1 MSKILN
7 VGNEPEMYEHETEEI
22 LLDVIAKYI
31 ADHPNELRR
40 VDVLTSVLEANK
52 QRSTNAEKKR
62 QRIKSALKGV
72 STMNASL
79 KKDLQDLG
87 CIVMDG
93 KKHYKIRL
101 NGDTRY
107 QATMA
112 KTGSDGNRGGNNLA
126 SEIIKIMF
134 QDNNVDIIIGGGI
147 SE

>member
-1 MSKILN
+1 MGKIINL
-7 VGNEPEMYEHETEEI
+7 GNEPEMYEHETEEI
-22 LLDVIAKYI
+22 LLDVIARYI

-134 QDNNVDIIIGGGI
+134 
-147 SE
+147 

>member
-1 MSKILN
+1 MSKIINL
-7 VGNEPEMYEHETEEI
+7 GNEPEMYEHETEEI

-134 QDNNVDIIIGGGI
+134 
-147 SE
+147 

>member
-1 MSKILN
+1 MGKIIN

-112 KTGSDGNRGGNNLA
+112 KTGSDGNSGGNNLA

-134 QDNNVDIIIGGGI
+134 
-147 SE
+147 